1 MQAAIPRLC
10 TLLNIK
16 LRLLPMLYEPNRTP
30 LTSTKAAA
38 MLIQWREDHPR
49 GMMGNVVLNSSD
61 LTGSFMLIINA
72 QHQRSYSCLYHAWMF

>member
-38 MLIQWREDHPR
+38 MLIQWREDHPA
-49 GMMGNVVLNSSD
+49 GDDG
-61 LTGSFMLIINA
+61 
-72 QHQRSYSCLYHAWMF
+72 